1 MAVSSNQFSRTRRSS
16 SPFAQPYT
24 SPFGFNNPM
33 GRSYKSGRGYWDPE
47 RMDERYA
54 RASLKY
60 AEGRAGGGG
69 GGSRG
74 GGGYGG
80 GGQPPMPLL
89 NDQPLFGPADLGDLQ
104 SINFGNAP
112 SLGQDYAGALSRTQ
126 LGLGGVGDYQ
136 LMQQRTNPS
145 QSSNYNDAIARMKFR
160 RFALMRKGLLG
171 AAQQALIT

>member
-1 MAVSSNQFSRTRRSS
+1 MATLSRFANRNQGGFG
-16 SPFAQPYT
+16 SPF
-24 SPFGFNNPM
+24 SGLM
-33 GRSYKSGRGYWDPE
+33 GQSYKSGRGY
-47 RMDERYA
+47 MDQ
-54 RASLKY
+54 
-60 AEGRAGGGG
+60 GRATERWNRWEDRAIRQKMAGGYGG

-74 GGGYGG
+74 GYG